1 MYDVLF
7 ILYVRCLHRSR
18 FYTYLLVYYPK
29 KQVSKRLF
37 ALSAQFF
44 SIYIVGFYVLS
55 LHVGR
60 GPAKDM
66 ALFFLL
72 PSLAVAHWALPF
84 KKSKTVGKLLLSL
97 AGIYILFLIL
107 LSLMHGF
114 SRM

>member
-1 MYDVLF
+1 MYDVF
-7 ILYVRCLHRSR
+7 IVSVFTLICWFITRKSR
-18 FYTYLLVYYPK
+18 YRKGYLLF
-29 KQVSKRLF
+29 L
-37 ALSAQFF
+37 LSFF
-44 SIYIVGFYVLS
+44 SIYIVGFYMLS

-107 LSLMHGF
+107 LSLIHGF

>member
-1 MYDVLF
+1 MYSLFFMYDVF
-7 ILYVRCLHRSR
+7 IVPVFTLICWFITRKSR
-18 FYTYLLVYYPK
+18 YRKGYLLF
-29 KQVSKRLF
+29 L
-37 ALSAQFF
+37 LSFF

-60 GPAKDM
+60 APAKDM

-72 PSLAVAHWALPF
+72 PSLAIAHWTFPF

-107 LSLMHGF
+107 LSLIHGF

>member
-1 MYDVLF
+1 MYSLFFMYDVF
-7 ILYVRCLHRSR
+7 IVPVFALICWFITRKSR
-18 FYTYLLVYYPK
+18 YRKGYLLF
-29 KQVSKRLF
+29 L
-37 ALSAQFF
+37 LSFF

-60 GPAKDM
+60 APAKDM

-72 PSLAVAHWALPF
+72 PSLAVAHWAFPF

-107 LSLMHGF
+107 LSLIHGF